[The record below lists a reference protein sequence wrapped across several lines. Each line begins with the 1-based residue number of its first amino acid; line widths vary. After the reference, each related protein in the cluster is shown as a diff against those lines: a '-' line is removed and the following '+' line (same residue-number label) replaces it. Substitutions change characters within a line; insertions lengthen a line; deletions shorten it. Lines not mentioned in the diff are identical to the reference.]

1 MNSEILVLTNIVPLF
16 GLIYLAVVI
25 LDRQA
30 LNRKERALFQIL
42 WTMEM
47 LDLLA
52 DNTQTVMAALPHPT
66 AVRIAAAAVSYS
78 IRPAMILI
86 LIALVY
92 HPKNTLKN
100 RLFLLVPEMI
110 AVAASFSALFSD
122 LCFSYDQNNV
132 LTPGPVFF
140 IPYEIG
146 RASCRE
152 RV

>member
-52 DNTQTVMAALPHPT
+52 DNTQTVMAALPYPT

-78 IRPAMILI
+78 DCSCISSKEYTEKQTVSAGSGNDR
-86 LIALVY
+86 
-92 HPKNTLKN
+92 
-100 RLFLLVPEMI
+100 RCGFLFR
-110 AVAASFSALFSD
+110 
-122 LCFSYDQNNV
+122 
-132 LTPGPVFF
+132 TVF
-140 IPYEIG
+140 
-146 RASCRE
+146 
-152 RV
+152 